1 MPRLHLF
8 ALCAILCGQSLAAEY
23 QWSVEV
29 LGVVSTETNAAPRA
43 YLWLPPKTDRV
54 KGLVHAPQNM
64 LEQPIIESAAFRE
77 AMARIAFG
85 ILWIAPS
92 PTSPPSW

>member
-23 QWSVEV
+23 PWSVEV

-54 KGLVHAPQNM
+54 KGLVDAPQNL
-64 LEQPIIESAAFRE
+64 LERPIIESAAFRG
-77 AMARIAFG
+77 AMTWLDFG
-85 ILWIAPS
+85 NLWSAPS